1 MNTVK
6 QTVEEFSKYLASL
19 NNVGSEVFNN
29 LVDSMEGDN
38 INQKKKTPSVQYEC
52 CCIRDYFE
60 AGHGPPVPKFSS
72 SQLVSLKIS
81 RKNTARD
88 QRTKD
93 KYSRYW
99 QRNSCPHP
107 G

>member
-38 INQKKKTPSVQYEC
+38 INQKKKNKLIVSFWYK
-52 CCIRDYFE
+52 IRDS
-60 AGHGPPVPKFSS
+60 G
-72 SQLVSLKIS
+72 
-81 RKNTARD
+81 
-88 QRTKD
+88 
-93 KYSRYW
+93 
-99 QRNSCPHP
+99 
-107 G
+107 